1 MGRGGRRSKLTRERT
16 ERFVEMIRRGAT
28 IPTAASAL
36 GINPQT
42 IHAWLHIGRKEDAP
56 PLYRKFATE
65 VDAAMAEWEIAQVE
79 RITRASE
86 TTWQAAAWLLERR
99 LPDSWGRRERLDVR
113 QATVISRLDESVR
126 ERLLSDDEVI
136 RAVEAVA
143 GRLAATESCDDG
155 EPANERE
162 LQTPET
168 HTLSEHSDD
177 SNTDEQD
184 G

>member
-1 MGRGGRRSKLTRERT
+1 MGRGGRRSKLTHERI

-28 IPTAASAL
+28 IPTAAAAL

-56 PLYRKFATE
+56 PLYKKFATD
-65 VDAAMAEWEIAQVE
+65 VDAAMAEWEIAQVD
-79 RITRASE
+79 RISRASE

-136 RAVEAVA
+136 RALESVA
-143 GRLAATESCDDG
+143 GRLATAESSDDG
-155 EPANERE
+155 EPANEGE

-168 HTLSEHSDD
+168 YSLPEHADD
-177 SNTDEQD
+177 SNIDE
-184 G
+184 